1 MPQPLPITSKARKS
15 WAVDPDGPVRWGCSG
30 KGWNCCVGV
39 GIAVRPYDMLRLRH
53 AAGRPAQDLVNDA
66 TVTFEWEPASGIL
79 NGRLAHRPYEQ
90 AGRPSGQDGTACV
103 FLDELTNLDVRR
115 IRDDDPQRF
124 AGLPP
129 GVQRH
134 ADARAD
140 REWKVA
146 GLCGVHSGRPEVCR
160 GFPYQRLPAHDG
172 AAAGSEVHQLF
183 RCGSCAHAAPTTPRA
198 ILEGE
203 SLDEHWR
210 ADDAFRQ
217 ICRYLHARGV
227 ANPRLGLPSP
237 PPRRGPADRALGRA
251 LPARY
256 APPARLALPRARRL
270 VARPARH
277 RGRPRALPGAARR
290 HPRARRGAGAEL
302 GTERQRTRHAR
313 RRDRAPRPRR
323 AARPEARAAPT
334 AGGGRR
340 AVGDLSVQ
348 AQAAMSTTN
357 ALARRARRVNADRA
371 RAGPAAPSTRRA

>member
-1 MPQPLPITSKARKS
+1 MPQPLPITSKPRKS

-79 NGRLAHRPYEQ
+79 GARLAHRRYEQ
-90 AGRPSGQDGTACV
+90 ARGPSGQDGAACV

-115 IRDDDPQRF
+115 IRDQDPARF

-160 GFPYQRLPAHDG
+160 GFPYQRLPAPDG

-183 RCGSCAHAAPTTPRA
+183 RCGNCAHATPTTPRA

-210 ADDAFRQ
+210 ADDAYRQ
-217 ICRYLHARGV
+217 ICRYLHALGV
-227 ANPRLGLPSP
+227 ANPRDPAYRHLLPDEARRTELWAALYLPDTHPRLASRVPGLTDQWRAPLDIE
-237 PPRRGPADRALGRA
+237 GDRALYRA
-251 LPARY
+251 LLDDTLEHVEALVERSGRGPGEFGMPGDAIARPDL
-256 APPARLALPRARRL
+256 AALLDPTRELLPPPAEA
-270 VARPARH
+270 
-277 RGRPRALPGAARR
+277 AARQV
-290 HPRARRGAGAEL
+290 
-302 GTERQRTRHAR
+302 T
-313 RRDRAPRPRR
+313 
-323 AARPEARAAPT
+323 
-334 AGGGRR
+334 
-340 AVGDLSVQ
+340 
-348 AQAAMSTTN
+348 
-357 ALARRARRVNADRA
+357 
-371 RAGPAAPSTRRA
+371 